1 MSDPAP
7 SIPLRVPPAL
17 RRSLER
23 FFGPAWVE
31 ALPEPAAR
39 RLHHWNLRLTGAP
52 MHGLVD
58 LVLPVE
64 LPDGTPA
71 MLKLQPVDEESARG
85 PGPWCASSGRAVAPS
100 WRAPRPCP
108 RFRGSSLGLW
118 GDDASVGLVHTVFP
132 VRVRGPASGPAS
144 PPMWGAPLLTPV
156 PRPDAG
162 GR

>member
-52 MHGLVD
+52 MHGLVA

-64 LPDGTPA
+64 LPDGTSA
-71 MLKLQPVDEESARG
+71 MLKLQPVDEESARA
-85 PGPWCASSGRAVAPS
+85 WT
-100 WRAPRPCP
+100 
-108 RFRGSSLGLW
+108 L
-118 GDDASVGLVHTVFP
+118 
-132 VRVRGPASGPAS
+132 VRVLGQGRGALLE
-144 PPMWGAPLLTPV
+144 GATALPEV
-156 PRPDAG
+156 PRVIARAL